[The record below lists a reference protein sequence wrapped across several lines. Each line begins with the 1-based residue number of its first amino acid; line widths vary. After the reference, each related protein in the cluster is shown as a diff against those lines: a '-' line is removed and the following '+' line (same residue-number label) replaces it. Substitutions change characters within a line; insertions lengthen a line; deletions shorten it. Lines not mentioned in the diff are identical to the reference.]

1 MQMLSIKV
9 IDEANKEDYPM
20 HFAYNEK
27 RKSATLSLAGRHSI
41 IDMVNTIDD
50 LLSLMSAKVQIAME
64 GSIGEQ
70 LKQRILHGESIFVV
84 DRQTKTLK

>member
-1 MQMLSIKV
+1 MLSIKV

-27 RKSATLSLAGRHSI
+27 RKSATLSFAGRHSI
-41 IDMVNTIDD
+41 VDMVNTIDD

-70 LKQRILHGESIFVV
+70 MKQRILHGESIFVV